1 MYMYVLY
8 DSIFKEGDDLMT
20 KQNYELLIGKKF
32 GDREIL
38 DIVKKQRG
46 KENRT
51 FAICKCKCGSIDEVN
66 LSKLRA
72 GQRQRCQ
79 SCTSAN
85 KTNRQA

>member
-46 KENRT
+46 KE
-51 FAICKCKCGSIDEVN
+51 K
-66 LSKLRA
+66 
-72 GQRQRCQ
+72 
-79 SCTSAN
+79 
-85 KTNRQA
+85 